1 MGRKKNKNPPPPPRG
16 VGSGGGGSGG
26 GSTATPSTTASPYYS
41 LSEIDDDD
49 ESNTAPSISRGN
61 NNDDSTEITDADDN
75 TDADSILEMAK
86 RLDAASVISDPSF
99 IEGPENS
106 FQHHPSRGAYRM
118 DEIASES
125 EEEDEDDGSSSES
138 SSDDDES
145 SSDDDDDSESSS
157 SESYDSERYG
167 YTNNRQHNNNGKGSG
182 SNRNRG
188 GLRYQHRHTTSTH
201 NSSGSGGNRNDNNRR
216 RRKKQQHR
224 QQGAAYY
231 DNSRGQQ
238 QQFNMSY
245 PGGDRGQR
253 KYSPPR
259 GGATV
264 AAAAA
269 ESRGSEQRS
278 TTRGGGGERRSKTSS
293 SQKKDQR
300 HHSNNHTRGQH
311 QQQHDEVKESPKQ
324 RRTKMIVIPIV
335 VILIIVVV
343 VVVAVVVGR
352 GTGGGGNATDT
363 QEKNN
368 DNIAFR
374 PIPVPTVSPTYVGLY
389 SCPYGKSGPSA
400 TKGCLGYVQCTALGT
415 IIGEIQYC
423 STGTLYDVR
432 SGVCDFAENVYCAT
446 KLPTQDEI
454 LAAQESSSS
463 SSSTS
468 VSPPTSGTVGVVPPP
483 MNQPSITVGPITTY
497 NHKLLFEGLTNPGK
511 LNSDDMNSIA
521 TNVQDYNN
529 IFYSARVINAY
540 DDGDYILESIGNVT
554 IGLTATKFEYVLNDR
569 RVRRNLRNNFRHL
582 QPVGIVANGLTME
595 YRQTTKYDTIDES
608 IRPGTIV
615 RYPYSGRYQ
624 DRIVGYLKAVDP
636 DTFSKLTRVLFVEGD
651 VVGGIEPVPQPQPA
665 PVPVANPPQPLPPT
679 MKPTSAQTPPPSP
692 PPAVPKTSPP
702 TPAPVTPP
710 PAAQAAKVQG
720 FVFFDADEDGIF
732 DFSGGEPEETF
743 SGVWV
748 NLRDCDT
755 EDWVQTEATEQQ
767 GLYSFA
773 VVEEGEYFL
782 EFFKPSPADKYIPTI
797 LPAAGSDSSVLDSDL
812 VGSTLT
818 GGARTYCFT
827 IGPEYDSNQF
837 FNAGFRLAPT
847 PPPTPAPSK
856 SPTLTPT
863 NMSYYCAEVST
874 TSAGNQ
880 NFNFLGCQIRCGNGF
895 DECPG
900 NTRCVFADVCAP

>member
-1 MGRKKNKNPPPPPRG
+1 MGRNNKNPPPPPRG
-16 VGSGGGGSGG
+16 AGGGGSGG

-41 LSEIDDDD
+41 LSEIDDD
-49 ESNTAPSISRGN
+49 ESNTAPSRTGG
-61 NNDDSTEITDADDN
+61 DDSTEITDADDN

-99 IEGPENS
+99 IEGPDNS

-125 EEEDEDDGSSSES
+125 EEEDDDDGSSSES

-157 SESYDSERYG
+157 SESYDSEQRYG
-167 YTNNRQHNNNGKGSG
+167 YTNNRQPNNGKGSG
-182 SNRNRG
+182 SDRNRG
-188 GLRYQHRHTTSTH
+188 GRRYQHRHTTSSH
-201 NSSGSGGNRNDNNRR
+201 NSGGRNDNNRR
-216 RRKKQQHR
+216 RRKKQQQHR

-231 DNSRGQQ
+231 DNNRSQHQQQQ
-238 QQFNMSY
+238 QQFNTY

-259 GGATV
+259 GGAT

-269 ESRGSEQRS
+269 YNTTSSTKHSRGSEQRS
-278 TTRGGGGERRSKTSS
+278 TTRGGGGGERRSKTSS
-293 SQKKDQR
+293 SQKKDQQR
-300 HHSNNHTRGQH
+300 
-311 QQQHDEVKESPKQ
+311 QQHDGVKESPKQ
-324 RRTKMIVIPIV
+324 RRTKMIVIPIA

-343 VVVAVVVGR
+343 VVVAVVVGK
-352 GTGGGGNATDT
+352 GSGGGGATDT
-363 QEKNN
+363 QNN
-368 DNIAFR
+368 DNIKDTAFR

-389 SCPYGKSGPSA
+389 SCPYGKSGPTA

-454 LAAQESSSS
+454 VAAQP
-463 SSSTS
+463 SSTS

-497 NHKLLFEGLTNPGK
+497 NHKLLFEGLTNPGQ
-511 LNSDDMNSIA
+511 LNSNDMNSIA

-636 DTFSKLTRVLFVEGD
+636 DTFSKLTRVLYVEGD

-679 MKPTSAQTPPPSP
+679 MKPTSALTPPPSP

-710 PAAQAAKVQG
+710 PVAQAAPESYKVQG

-755 EDWVQTEATEQQ
+755 GDWRQTEATEQQ

-773 VVEEGEYFL
+773 EVEEGEYFL
-782 EFFKPSPADKYIPTI
+782 EFFKPSPAEKYRPTI
-797 LPAAGSDSSVLDSDL
+797 LPAAGTDSSVLDSDL
-812 VGSTLT
+812 VGSTDT

-827 IGPEYDSNQF
+827 VGPGFDSNQF
-837 FNAGFRLAPT
+837 FNAGFRLEPT
-847 PPPTPAPSK
+847 PSPTPAPSK

-863 NMSYYCAEVST
+863 NVSYYCAEVST